1 MPAFTLHAA
10 RCPSVLLAV
19 APCVCRCPL
28 AAVVRKQSL
37 HHRSSSR
44 SAHHVPPTTTS
55 VVFLLVW
62 FSNLQSFVC
71 LGISAHK
78 QRFDFKYCFVLR
90 GLVPEEID
98 RDYSRLPVV
107 RPSGCSVC
115 CTVTR
120 TCACTCFRS
129 SHKWS
134 CRGVISVKWEEK
146 MVTRR

>member
-1 MPAFTLHAA
+1 MPAFTLQAA

-98 RDYSRLPVV
+98 RDYSRLPVARRLFRPWAV
-107 RPSGCSVC
+107 RAVVYGVFVPAVGATISGHV
-115 CTVTR
+115 
-120 TCACTCFRS
+120 
-129 SHKWS
+129 
-134 CRGVISVKWEEK
+134 GV
-146 MVTRR
+146 